1 MLIAGNSD
9 GCRYRFIEQP
19 ANTMSCNPYP
29 SGRLISRCAVE
40 FTTTD
45 GTPLQISWHFRTE
58 LGGNPHPVSMDN
70 ISSHEFNSSMS
81 SKAES
86 TLTIQLQNGTSSG
99 STHCGNFRGYFC
111 RVTLRNGTILSDSQE
126 IYLFPEYTISS
137 NLKNCEK
144 QHVQSSH
151 TATCVDSDFST
162 TQSINS
168 PSSPMT
174 TSRVSSPED
183 MTETTKETT
192 GSQSPVT
199 DQAVT
204 QMSSFDKVSPPT
216 TLSRP
221 PHMASSPPSQGDNS
235 PPPQVLDSL
244 TTASVHISDLDT
256 QTMSSESSLTA
267 TESRDTPLFS
277 RNHSANDANTPT
289 GDDTSPLNLD
299 DLLLYSAIGVVIL
312 LIMIVIGLV
321 VCLCLCNKLCQKS
334 KYCMC

>member
-19 ANTMSCNPYP
+19 ANTMNCNPYP
-29 SGRLISRCAVE
+29 SGRLITRCAME
-40 FTTTD
+40 FTMTD
-45 GTPLQISWHFRTE
+45 GTPLEILWHFRTE
-58 LGGNPHPVSMDN
+58 LGGNPHPVSMDS
-70 ISSHEFNSSMS
+70 ISGHELNSSTS

-86 TLTIQLQNGTSSG
+86 ILTIQLQNGTSSG
-99 STHCGNFRGYFC
+99 FTQCGNFRGYFC

-126 IYLFPEYTISS
+126 IYLFPQYAIS
-137 NLKNCEK
+137 NTLKNCEK

-151 TATCVDSDFST
+151 TATCVDPDFSM
-162 TQSINS
+162 TQSTNS
-168 PSSPMT
+168 PSSPTT
-174 TSRVSSPED
+174 TSRASIPED
-183 MTETTKETT
+183 MTEITKFPIETT

-199 DQAVT
+199 GQAVT
-204 QMSSFDKVSPPT
+204 RTSSFDKVLPPT
-216 TLSRP
+216 TPSRP

-235 PPPQVLDSL
+235 SPPQVLDSL
-244 TTASVHISDLDT
+244 TTASVHIDT
-256 QTMSSESSLTA
+256 QTTSSESSLTA

-277 RNHSANDANTPT
+277 RNPSANDANTPT

-312 LIMIVIGLV
+312 LIMVVIGLV

>member
-29 SGRLISRCAVE
+29 SGQLITRCAVE
-40 FTTTD
+40 VTTTD

-70 ISSHEFNSSMS
+70 ISGHEFNSSMS
-81 SKAES
+81 SNAES

-126 IYLFPEYTISS
+126 IYLFPQYAISS
-137 NLKNCEK
+137 TLKSCEK

-151 TATCVDSDFST
+151 TATCVDPDFST
-162 TQSINS
+162 MQSTNS

-174 TSRVSSPED
+174 TSRGSI
-183 MTETTKETT
+183 

-204 QMSSFDKVSPPT
+204 QTSSFDKVSPPT
-216 TLSRP
+216 TPSRP

-256 QTMSSESSLTA
+256 QTTSSESSLTA

-277 RNHSANDANTPT
+277 RNPSANDANTPT